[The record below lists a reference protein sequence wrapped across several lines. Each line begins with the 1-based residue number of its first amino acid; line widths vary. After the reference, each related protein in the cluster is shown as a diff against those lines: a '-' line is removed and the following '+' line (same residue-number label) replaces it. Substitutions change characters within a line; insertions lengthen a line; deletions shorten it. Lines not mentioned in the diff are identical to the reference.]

1 MKSRVLKLSRQVIR
15 KLRRRAGKTKDA
27 ALRTRFM
34 IVVRSAEGFGRATIA
49 HQLGCSQAT
58 VRRARE
64 RYQKQGETGLHDRRE
79 DNGDR
84 KVDADYVEALIEVLQ
99 FKSQDYGHRR
109 PTWTL
114 RLLIETLADLTG
126 VTVSRSTMSRLLK
139 SIGARR
145 GRPKPSV
152 GCPWPNH
159 KKKRRVRD
167 IHRMIENLPDDEV
180 AYWEDEVDLDLNP
193 RIGPDWMLSAHQREA
208 PTPGKNIKRYLAGAM
223 NAITGRLIW
232 VKGDRKN
239 TDLFIALL
247 KKLQNV
253 HQDKKMI
260 HVIVDNYVIHSSKR
274 LWAWLGEHGERIRL
288 RFLPPYCPDDNR
300 IERCVWREL
309 HTNVTYNHTCETI
322 EALVH
327 EAILFLM
334 RLNRSRHQPGAE
346 SW

>member
-1 MKSRVLKLSRQVIR
+1 
-15 KLRRRAGKTKDA
+15 
-27 ALRTRFM
+27 
-34 IVVRSAEGFGRATIA
+34 
-49 HQLGCSQAT
+49 
-58 VRRARE
+58 
-64 RYQKQGETGLHDRRE
+64 
-79 DNGDR
+79 
-84 KVDADYVEALIEVLQ
+84 
-99 FKSQDYGHRR
+99 
-109 PTWTL
+109 
-114 RLLIETLADLTG
+114 
-126 VTVSRSTMSRLLK
+126 
-139 SIGARR
+139 
-145 GRPKPSV
+145 
-152 GCPWPNH
+152 
-159 KKKRRVRD
+159 
-167 IHRMIENLPDDEV
+167 
-180 AYWEDEVDLDLNP
+180 
-193 RIGPDWMLSAHQREA
+193 MLSAQQRDT

-247 KKLQNV
+247 KKLQKV

-274 LWAWLGEHGERIRL
+274 LWAWLAEHGERIRL

-322 EALVH
+322 EALIH

-334 RLNRSRHQPGAE
+334 RLDRSRQQPGAE